1 MGFVVRNDI
10 NVNAINRVWYNNA
23 ACVYDGAVQSGY
35 DDLAQTY
42 DGHESLLTARKQ
54 SAVLIIDRRQSETA
68 NGLIAG
74 FVAVRGLEVAS
85 AFVRQR
91 GRPQAESCEGVIWIV
106 VSQCY

>member
-1 MGFVVRNDI
+1 M
-10 NVNAINRVWYNNA
+10 
-23 ACVYDGAVQSGY
+23 ACVYDGPQEWVQSGY

-91 GRPQAESCEGVIWIV
+91 GRPQAESC
-106 VSQCY
+106 